1 MNRFPSILGWIAVS
15 ALCIG
20 GSAAVGQIAPVKSL
34 PKAVTPNVAPPE
46 TVGVDVVERL
56 GHQVPLDI
64 PFVDADGKPVEL
76 GKYFH
81 DGKPV
86 ILALVYFDCPVV
98 CPIVMGKLTDALKQI
113 DFSIGKDYSV
123 VIASID
129 PKETPELAKKNKVQ
143 YVAAYGHD
151 EAQTNAGWAFLTAP
165 GDETRMLAHE
175 LGWNYRPVSNGQ
187 YSHPVCI
194 FILSPDGKVAR
205 YLYGLE
211 YDPQT
216 MRMALLEASQGKI
229 SPSIGDRVRMF
240 CFQFDPNTGK
250 YSIVAM
256 RVAQLTGV
264 VMMLAMGSLIG
275 GLLIKE
281 RIRKRR
287 TGGLGET
294 HMDFSPLNED
304 ELSDISQESGP
315 TR

>member
-1 MNRFPSILGWIAVS
+1 MKRCLSILGWFALS

-20 GSAAVGQIAPVKSL
+20 SAAAHGQIAPVKSL

-46 TVGVDVVERL
+46 TIGVDVVERL

-64 PFVDADGKPVEL
+64 PFVDADGNPVEL
-76 GKYFH
+76 GNYFH

-86 ILALVYFDCPVV
+86 IVALVYFDCPVV

-129 PKETPELAKKNKVQ
+129 PKETPQLAKKNKVQ
-143 YVAAYGHD
+143 YVAAYGRD
-151 EAQTNAGWAFLTAP
+151 KNETDSGWGFLTAP
-165 GDETRMLAHE
+165 GDETRMLSHE

-216 MRMALLEASQGKI
+216 MRMALLEASKGTI

-281 RIRKRR
+281 RIRKRHA
-287 TGGLGET
+287 GPPGEA
-294 HMDFSPLNED
+294 HLDSSLPGED
-304 ELSDISQESGP
+304 EQSDISQESGP